1 MQDKAALPNTS
12 GMVIILNGASSAGK
26 TSLLRAIQAIMPRP
40 FLNAGIDLFVRMLPE
55 HYVDTPLWPQ
65 VFGQMY
71 RSGPLGHQ
79 LIRDMHHTIAS
90 LAVSGW
96 DVVADHVFIER
107 DWVHDLATTVA
118 GLRVWLIGVH
128 CPLELLAV
136 RERERGDRR
145 IGLAANHYRVAH
157 RHGLYDLEIDTPT
170 AAPETLAIRIK
181 ELVESETQPS
191 ALVELASRHVQ
202 AR

>member
-1 MQDKAALPNTS
+1 
-12 GMVIILNGASSAGK
+12 
-26 TSLLRAIQAIMPRP
+26 
-40 FLNAGIDLFVRMLPE
+40 
-55 HYVDTPLWPQ
+55 
-65 VFGQMY
+65 
-71 RSGPLGHQ
+71 
-79 LIRDMHHTIAS
+79 
-90 LAVSGW
+90 
-96 DVVADHVFIER
+96 VVTDHVFIER
-107 DWVHDLATTVA
+107 EWVHDLATTVV

-128 CPLELLAV
+128 CLLELLAV

-157 RHGLYDLEIDTPT
+157 RHGLYDLEIDTST

-191 ALVELASRHVQ
+191 ALVELASRPVQ

>member
-1 MQDKAALPNTS
+1 MAA
-12 GMVIILNGASSAGK
+12 GRVILVNGASSAGK

-90 LAVSGW
+90 LAV
-96 DVVADHVFIER
+96 
-107 DWVHDLATTVA
+107 
-118 GLRVWLIGVH
+118 
-128 CPLELLAV
+128 
-136 RERERGDRR
+136 
-145 IGLAANHYRVAH
+145 
-157 RHGLYDLEIDTPT
+157 
-170 AAPETLAIRIK
+170 
-181 ELVESETQPS
+181 
-191 ALVELASRHVQ
+191 
-202 AR
+202 